1 MSCCCLC
8 QDANVNVEAKRNEVI
23 VALVSEI
30 VLSVKEANVKTRA
43 IAYSLLI
50 QVGGSVQG

>member
-1 MSCCCLC
+1 M
-8 QDANVNVEAKRNEVI
+8 EAKRNEVI